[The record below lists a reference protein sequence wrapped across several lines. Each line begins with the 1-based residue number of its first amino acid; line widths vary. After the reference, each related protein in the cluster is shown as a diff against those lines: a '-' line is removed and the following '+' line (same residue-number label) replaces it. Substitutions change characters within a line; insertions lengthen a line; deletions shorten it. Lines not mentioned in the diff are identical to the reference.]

1 MSFRALLISCMLL
14 TLLAPFADAKPRQ
27 SKIPKSANYKRVTGA
42 KHFKYKSPKKQN
54 LKKHR

>member
-1 MSFRALLISCMLL
+1 MLL
-14 TLLAPFADAKPRQ
+14 TMLAPFADAKPRQ